1 MPRKSVANVDRS
13 CRFTKTAARERE
25 IPCSRSQDC
34 LIAQAVAGLSVGLVL
49 IDPRGRIAWLNR
61 AAERVLGL
69 DAKRCVGRSFE
80 DMLKDPQLAAF
91 WRQSACRDGHC
102 LGDVSVRWPV
112 PLELKLNATQCFTP
126 DGGEIGRAL
135 LFCDVTTDRSV
146 QIKMTQALADRLLQ
160 LTGDE
165 EPAEA
170 LADLTPQEKRVL
182 GQVGRG
188 LGNEDIAA
196 EMNVAA
202 STVRSHLKSVYRKLG
217 IRTRA
222 QAVRFAVS
230 NRLT

>member
-1 MPRKSVANVDRS
+1 MPRKSVSNAARLG
-13 CRFTKTAARERE
+13 RTTRTAARGRE

-69 DAKRCVGRSFE
+69 DANRCIGRSFE
-80 DMLKDPQLAAF
+80 DMVKDPQLAAF
-91 WRQSACRDGHC
+91 WRQAACREGHC
-102 LGDVSVRWPV
+102 LADVSLRWPA
-112 PLELKLNATQCFTP
+112 PLELKLNATQCLAP

-165 EPAEA
+165 EPAA
-170 LADLTPQEKRVL
+170 LAELTPQERRVL

-188 LGNEDIAA
+188 LGNEGIAA

-217 IRTRA
+217 FNTRA